1 MSLQSAE
8 ITAENIGLSLDQLL
22 AVIRK
27 LDEPSRILVAR
38 TMSEI
43 TTGRPP
49 VDDISD
55 TAETGTVLRANEH
68 IASDQEILN
77 GVPIIKG
84 TRIAVRCIAGYYQ
97 MGMSTDEILIS
108 LPHLTA
114 SQVHAAL
121 AYYFDHQ
128 DEIDGDLRENFDTE
142 YWKAYIQSHNK
153 KNGSAI

>member
-8 ITAENIGLSLDQLL
+8 ITTENVGLEQLL
-22 AVIRK
+22 AAIRQ
-27 LDEPSRILVAR
+27 LDEPSRVQVAR
-38 TMSEI
+38 TLSEI
-43 TTGRPP
+43 RTGQP
-49 VDDISD
+49 VANSISD
-55 TAETGTVLRANEH
+55 AAGPGTVLRADEH
-68 IASDQEILN
+68 IASDREILN
-77 GVPIIKG
+77 GVPIVKG

-128 DEIDGDLRENFDTE
+128 DEIDRDLQENSDME
-142 YWKAYIQSHNK
+142 YWKAYIRSHNE
-153 KNGSAI
+153 KNGQEL

>member
-8 ITAENIGLSLDQLL
+8 ITTENVGLEQLL
-22 AVIRK
+22 AAIRQ
-27 LDEPSRILVAR
+27 LDEPSRVQVAR
-38 TMSEI
+38 TLSEI
-43 TTGRPP
+43 RTGQP
-49 VDDISD
+49 VANSISD
-55 TAETGTVLRANEH
+55 AAGPGTVLRADEH
-68 IASDQEILN
+68 IASDREILN
-77 GVPIIKG
+77 GVPIVKG

-128 DEIDGDLRENFDTE
+128 DEIDRDLQENSDTE
-142 YWKAYIQSHNK
+142 YWKAYIRSHNE
-153 KNGSAI
+153 KNGQEL

>member
-8 ITAENIGLSLDQLL
+8 ITTENVGLEQLL
-22 AVIRK
+22 AAIRQ
-27 LDEPSRILVAR
+27 LDEPSRVQVAR
-38 TMSEI
+38 TLSEI
-43 TTGRPP
+43 RTRQPAANS
-49 VDDISD
+49 ISD
-55 TAETGTVLRANEH
+55 AAGPGTVLRADEH
-68 IASDQEILN
+68 IASDREILN
-77 GVPIIKG
+77 GVPIVKG

-128 DEIDGDLRENFDTE
+128 DEIDRDLQENSDTE
-142 YWKAYIQSHNK
+142 YWKAYIRSHNE
-153 KNGSAI
+153 KNGQEL